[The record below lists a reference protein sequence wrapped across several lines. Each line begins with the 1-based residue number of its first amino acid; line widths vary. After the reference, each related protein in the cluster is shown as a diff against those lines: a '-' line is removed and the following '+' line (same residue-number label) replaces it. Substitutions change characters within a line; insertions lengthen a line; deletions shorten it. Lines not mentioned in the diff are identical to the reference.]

1 MLVVTVHHASSNVI
15 LPDLHAGAISHEAR
29 QYIHIKVDTLHV
41 VLWKSKDNP
50 FHAQSS

>member
-1 MLVVTVHHASSNVI
+1 VLPAS
-15 LPDLHAGAISHEAR
+15 AGAISHEAR